1 MKPLGRRYNPP
12 QGGEMRTFILIL
24 LFTCAGAAVAE
35 NGHYERVTVP
45 GPSLA
50 GNLAGDSPD
59 REVSVYLPPAY
70 AKQPARRFP
79 VLYLLHGFTDND
91 AQWFG
96 RAGKHFVHVPDA
108 VDAAFKAGV
117 PEFIVVM
124 PNGFTKFQ
132 GSMYSSSAVNGDWET
147 FVTRDLVK
155 YVDGKYRTLPRAQAR
170 GLAGH
175 SMGGYGALRIAMK
188 VPGVFSAVY
197 ALSPCC
203 LGPNLQP
210 DARMYEGAARIKTLE
225 EIPAADFFTKAMLA
239 SAAAWSPNPKKPPL
253 YIDLPWQDGKLVPEV
268 VAEQAANAPIALF
281 HAYLPALRS
290 YRALVVDSGDKDAFI
305 APTVTQMHALLDEY
319 GIAHGYEIYDGD
331 HLNRIH
337 ERLVS
342 KVLPFFGEQF
352 ARQ

>member
-1 MKPLGRRYNPP
+1 M
-12 QGGEMRTFILIL
+12 MRTRVWATLAIL
-24 LFTCAGAAVAE
+24 AAWTTSAAMAQE
-35 NGHYERVTVP
+35 RGRYERVTVP

-50 GNLAGDSPD
+50 GNLAGDPSD
-59 REVSVYLPPAY
+59 RDLSVYLPPGY
-70 AKQPARRFP
+70 ARQPARRFP

-96 RAGKHFVHVPDA
+96 RQGKHFVHVPEA
-108 VDAAFKAGV
+108 VDAAVAAGV

-124 PNGFTKFQ
+124 PNGFTRFQ
-132 GSMYSSSAVNGDWET
+132 GSMYSNSVVNGDWET
-147 FVTRDLVK
+147 FIARDLVK
-155 YVDGKYRTLPRAQAR
+155 YVDGRYRTLARPEHR

-175 SMGGYGALRIAMK
+175 SMGGYGALRIAM
-188 VPGVFSAVY
+188 VAPGVFSAVY

-203 LGPNLQP
+203 LAPNLQP

-253 YIDLPWQDGKLVPEV
+253 FIDLPYQDGKLLPEV
-268 VAEQAANAPIALF
+268 VAAQTANAPLAMF
-281 HAYLPALRS
+281 HAHVPALKT
-290 YRALVVDSGDKDAFI
+290 YRALSLDSGDKDAFI
-305 APTVTQMHALLDEY
+305 APTVTAMHGLLDQY

-342 KVLPFFGEQF
+342 KVLPFFGQHI
-352 ARQ
+352 AAGGPAGAK